1 MESSM
6 KKNKLSYMILLGIFV
21 FNATACGDK
30 LIKLS
35 KEDEAAILAYSSAV
49 VSRYNKNQD
58 KGFIRYEEE
67 EKSKEDETKEN
78 TSDDKANKDSSENN
92 IENGETA
99 GKDNTSSVSINDALA
114 IEGLTFTSQGT
125 KVVDKYTYGDYVSL
139 MPNSGNSYL
148 VYTVKCKNTS
158 SSDVNLDLLS
168 KRYKYNFTINGT
180 EVVANDTTILLND
193 LSTYQA
199 TLKPNEEVELVLL
212 FQFSA
217 SKLSNMTNQ
226 SMEMIK
232 GDQTIKIGL

>member
-1 MESSM
+1 M